1 MMLVTTNPQRIIIII
16 IIVIKSSVP
25 LSSCVSRHNKQLLIT
40 AKKHCTQ
47 PAQHQM
53 AGRQREAGE
62 DSDEPDISH
71 RVETKTELK
80 RTLTSLWQSVA
91 SIKICQLLF

>member
-80 RTLTSLWQSVA
+80 RTLTSLWQLLA